1 VDAATRARHNSH
13 MRALRYHGPKRPLRL
28 EDVPAP
34 EPGPGD
40 VVVRVTAAGICHTE
54 LHFLSGLLDLGIA
67 PLTLGH
73 EIVGR
78 IERVGDGVPATRV
91 GERVVVYYYAGCG
104 ACPHCLAGE
113 ENLCGA
119 LRAEHGFVTDGGF
132 AEYVRAPARNAVPL
146 PASIPDAAAAPIGC
160 GVTTAVHAA
169 GLARVGLGDWVVVH
183 GVGAVGF
190 GLVQVARLRGARV
203 VAVGRTPAKLERA
216 RALGADAIVRAG
228 EEDVAAR
235 VRAITGG
242 RGADV
247 VFELV
252 ATKDTM
258 AASVAA
264 LAKRGRLVFV
274 GYSEDAF
281 QVHPIQLVVNEQVVT
296 ASVGNTLAE
305 LRLAVELVAAGRVAT
320 VVDRTLPLERFQE
333 GLDALAAGRLVGRA
347 VLEP

>member
-1 VDAATRARHNSH
+1 
-13 MRALRYHGPKRPLRL
+13 
-28 EDVPAP
+28 
-34 EPGPGD
+34 
-40 VVVRVTAAGICHTE
+40 VVVRVTAAGLCHTE
-54 LHFLSGLLDLGIA
+54 LHFLSGLLDLGVA

-78 IERVGDGVPATRV
+78 IERAGEGVPPERI

-104 ACPHCLAGE
+104 RCAHCLAGD

-132 AEYVRAPARNAVPL
+132 AELVRAPARNAVRL
-146 PASIPDAAAAPIGC
+146 PDGVSDAEAAPIGC

-169 GLARVGLGDWVVVH
+169 GLARVALGDWVVVL

-203 VAVGRTPAKLERA
+203 VAVGRTPAKLDTA
-216 RALGADAIVRAG
+216 RALGADATVRADA
-228 EEDVAAR
+228 EDVAAR
-235 VRAITGG
+235 VRELTGG

-258 AASVAA
+258 AASMRM

-281 QVHPIQLVVNEQVVT
+281 QVHPIQLVVGEQVVT
-296 ASVGNTLAE
+296 AAVGNTLAE
-305 LRLAVELVAAGRVAT
+305 LRLAVDLVAGRRVRT
-320 VVDRTLPLERFQE
+320 VVDRILPLERFQE
-333 GLDALAAGRLVGRA
+333 AVDALREGRLVGRA
-347 VLEP
+347 VLTP